1 MCCSYINISSTI
13 YSRVSIFA
21 RIAGYYV
28 LIVINCISH
37 MDAAIPWLNLNP
49 NCEDISH
56 KNRHLC
62 DLKLFA
68 TWDVYMSVAPI
79 LFIVESQYMHE

>member
-1 MCCSYINISSTI
+1 
-13 YSRVSIFA
+13 
-21 RIAGYYV
+21 
-28 LIVINCISH
+28 
-37 MDAAIPWLNLNP
+37 MDAAIPWLNFNP
-49 NCEDISH
+49 NFEDISH

>member
-1 MCCSYINISSTI
+1 M
-13 YSRVSIFA
+13 A
-21 RIAGYYV
+21 
-28 LIVINCISH
+28 
-37 MDAAIPWLNLNP
+37 AAIPWLNLNL